1 MISHPHLRLMAALV
15 LDLGQLKLI
24 NLTLSVF

>member
-1 MISHPHLRLMAALV
+1 MAALF